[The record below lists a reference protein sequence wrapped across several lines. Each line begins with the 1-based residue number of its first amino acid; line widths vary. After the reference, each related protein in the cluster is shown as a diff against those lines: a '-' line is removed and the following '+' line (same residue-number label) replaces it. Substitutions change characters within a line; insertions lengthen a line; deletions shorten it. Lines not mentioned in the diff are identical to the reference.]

1 MSSEPVGG
9 SSKKKVTRRTAPRR
23 VGRRDFIQKGSVSL
37 VGAGL
42 ATFLSGR
49 SVADQP
55 GQSSKI
61 VMVKHAGA
69 TDDRGAGSA
78 DIVKQM
84 VGWAVRELTG
94 KDSVRDAWREFV
106 SPDDVVGLK
115 VNVRGGRELSTQ
127 PCVVAPIVDG
137 LVSAGVKRNNII
149 IWDAWNRELARAGF
163 TLNESDDGV
172 RCYGTDRGKYRPG
185 RDSGR
190 RTEGDAWKPFYSPAP
205 VMVEDKTVY
214 FSRILS
220 DEITALI
227 NVPLIK
233 DHRIAGVTISM
244 KNHFGSILN
253 PSDLHP
259 NCCDPY
265 LAALNVTPTIKDK
278 TRLIIVDGLRALY
291 NGGPRDNPQWKWR
304 QNSIVASTDTV
315 AIDHLALQI
324 IEEKRKENDL
334 APLGDR
340 ARHVATAARMGLGT
354 NDPARMELKEIDV
367 TGLA

>member
-1 MSSEPVGG
+1 MRDERVGG
-9 SSKKKVTRRTAPRR
+9 SSRWDTRRKTALRHL
-23 VGRRDFIQKGSVSL
+23 GRRDFIQKGSVSL

-42 ATFLSGR
+42 AALVSRR
-49 SVADQP
+49 SAGDQP

-61 VMVKHAGA
+61 VMVKHAEA
-69 TDDRGAGSA
+69 TDDRGTGSA
-78 DIVKQM
+78 DIVRQM
-84 VGWAVRELTG
+84 VNRSIREFTG
-94 KDSVRDAWREFV
+94 KDSLRDAWREFV

-127 PCVVAPIVDG
+127 PCVVTPIVDG

-149 IWDAWNRELARAGF
+149 IWDAWSRELVRAGY
-163 TLNESDDGV
+163 TLNESGDGV
-172 RCYGTDRGKYRPG
+172 RCYGTDRGKYRPRRG
-185 RDSGR
+185 PGR
-190 RTEGDAWKPFYSPAP
+190 RTDGDSWKSFYSPEP
-205 VMVEDKTVY
+205 VAVEDKTVY
-214 FSRILS
+214 FSGILA

-233 DHRIAGVTISM
+233 DHRIAGVTVSM

-253 PSDLHP
+253 PSDLHG

-265 LAALNVTPTIKDK
+265 LAALNATAPIKDK

-291 NGGPRDNPQWKWR
+291 NGGPRDNSRWKWR
-304 QNSIVASTDTV
+304 QNSIIAGTDTV

-324 IEEKRKENDL
+324 IEEKRSENGL
-334 APLGDR
+334 APLGER

-354 NDPARMELKEIDV
+354 NDPARIDVREIDLSGV
-367 TGLA
+367 V

>member
-1 MSSEPVGG
+1 MSSELLGG
-9 SSKKKVTRRTAPRR
+9 SCKKEVARRTAPRR

-42 ATFLSGR
+42 AAFMSDR
-49 SVADQP
+49 SAADQP
-55 GQSSKI
+55 GESSKI

-84 VGWAVRELTG
+84 VDRSIRELTG
-94 KDSVRDAWREFV
+94 RDSLRDAWREFV

-127 PCVVAPIVDG
+127 PCVVAPIVGG

-185 RDSGR
+185 RDPGR
-190 RTEGDAWKPFYSPAP
+190 RTEGDAWKPFYSPTP
-205 VMVEDKTVY
+205 VPVEDKTVY
-214 FSRILS
+214 FSRILA
-220 DEITALI
+220 DELTVLI
-227 NVPLIK
+227 NVPLIT
-233 DHRIAGVTISM
+233 DHRIAGVTVSM

-259 NCCDPY
+259 SCCDPY
-265 LAALNVTPTIKDK
+265 LAALNVTAPIKDK

-304 QNSIVASTDTV
+304 QNSIIASADTV
-315 AIDHLALQI
+315 AIDHLGLQI
-324 IEEKRKENDL
+324 IEEKRGENGL

-354 NDPARMELKEIDV
+354 NDPTRMDMREIDLGA
-367 TGLA
+367 TA